1 MDYTQITYEVEDRI
15 ARITLNRPKQKN
27 PQGRI
32 LLEELDHA
40 MVTAGDD
47 TEVRVVV
54 LAGAGDSFSAG
65 HDLGTP
71 EELADREA
79 RPYEDGL
86 RGRYKRS
93 WDLNIEKTLR
103 WRNLPKPTIA
113 AVHGYCVFAGW
124 MIASAMDVIIA
135 ADDSKFLGTNF
146 QYFSVPWDIGA
157 RRAKELLF
165 ESRFIDAHE
174 AAALGLVNRVVPAAD
189 LDDEVMDYARRVAA
203 NDPFQLRMIKLA
215 INQAQDAS
223 GYSQSIAG
231 GHAFHMLSS
240 IGEGDPAA
248 DLPDREGKR
257 RRPMVQRAIEN
268 QRLAQERA
276 AKQGEA

>member
-1 MDYTQITYEVEDRI
+1 VDYSQIQYDVDERV
-15 ARITLNRPKQKN
+15 ARITLNRPRQKN

-40 MVTAGDD
+40 MTAAADD
-47 TEVRVVV
+47 TGVRVIV
-54 LAGAGDSFSAG
+54 LGGAGDSFSAG
-65 HDLGTP
+65 HDLGTA
-71 EELADREA
+71 EELADREV
-79 RPYEDGL
+79 RPYEQGL
-86 RGRYKRS
+86 RGSYKRS
-93 WDLNIEKTLR
+93 WDLNIDKTLR

-124 MIASAMDVIIA
+124 MIASAMDIVFA

-146 QYFSVPWDIGA
+146 QYFSVPWDLGA
-157 RRAKELLF
+157 RKTKELLF
-165 ESRFIDAHE
+165 ESRFIEAHE
-174 AAALGLVNRVVPAAD
+174 AEALGLVNRVVPAAD
-189 LDDEVMDYARRVAA
+189 LDAEVMDYARRVAA

-215 INQAQDAS
+215 VNQMQDAQ
-223 GYSQSIAG
+223 GYTPHIYGA
-231 GHAFHMLSS
+231 HALHMLSS
-240 IGEGDPAA
+240 AGESDPSA

-276 AKQGEA
+276 DRA